1 MKHEAQDAIDAV
13 LAVDRLVHEPARLAI
28 LTVLSGAELVE
39 FGFLETVCRLS
50 KGNLSSHLS
59 KLEAAGLVSID
70 KSFRGKRPLTRVS
83 ITDTGR
89 AALQLYRAQIA
100 ALTGSPPMSNEETT
114 CCPCTSFATAL
125 STVRPRCRSP
135 SFTNPPRSLPLSSS
149 EDIRVGREC
158 VEM

>member
-1 MKHEAQDAIDAV
+1 MKSGTQDAIDAV

-59 KLEAAGLVSID
+59 KLEAAGLVTIH
-70 KSFRGKRPLTRVS
+70 KSFRGKRPLTRAA

-89 AALQLYRAQIA
+89 EALQRYRRQIA
-100 ALTGSPPMSNEETT
+100 ALIVSVAPINQEQE
-114 CCPCTSFATAL
+114 
-125 STVRPRCRSP
+125 
-135 SFTNPPRSLPLSSS
+135 
-149 EDIRVGREC
+149 
-158 VEM
+158 